1 MRHLCTWFRSR
12 RIAIVPLI
20 VPQLI
25 TAGAVPA
32 CRVEAPGLAPAPE
45 DSSFGGTFLPK
56 PVLRPENWGC
66 SLGLRVSLCSQA
78 DGSERPWTN
87 SSLEA
92 RLFST
97 LCACLGQSPREPLK
111 QNSFFPLLPP
121 SLPSYQVCASC
132 QMPASHGV
140 SQRDPFLYGLS
151 KSPS

>member
-1 MRHLCTWFRSR
+1 MPF
-12 RIAIVPLI
+12 I

-25 TAGAVPA
+25 IAGAVPA
-32 CRVEAPGLAPAPE
+32 CRVEAPGLAPAPG
-45 DSSFGGTFLPK
+45 DSSFGRTCLPK

-97 LCACLGQSPREPLK
+97 LCVCLGQSPREPLK
-111 QNSFFPLLPP
+111 QNTFFPLLPP
-121 SLPSYQVCASC
+121 SLPTKPVLHARCQPVTGCHRGIHSC
-132 QMPASHGV
+132 MVYLNPLPSTE
-140 SQRDPFLYGLS
+140 LGLS
-151 KSPS
+151 GRDSA